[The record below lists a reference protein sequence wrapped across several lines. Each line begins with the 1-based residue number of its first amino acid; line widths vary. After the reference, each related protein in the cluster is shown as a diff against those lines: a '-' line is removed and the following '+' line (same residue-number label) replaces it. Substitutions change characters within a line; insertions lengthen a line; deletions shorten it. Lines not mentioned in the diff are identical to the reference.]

1 MPSSL
6 PWFSRPPHSLA
17 VLPVDGIAEVA
28 AARVVDALRAA
39 LARRGRAV
47 LAPSAGRTPRPTY
60 ALLRAAHRSSLDW
73 SRVVC
78 VQMDEYEG
86 VGDRDPRGFAAE
98 LRRELVEPLGIGRF
112 QRFHD
117 GEGELRV
124 PLDAYERAVRGMGG
138 IDCAV
143 HGVGR
148 NGHVAFNEPGDMRAE
163 ATRRVRLA
171 RSTRVANGVLFTRGV
186 TLGLDV
192 LAEAR
197 EALVLMTGAAKRDA
211 AAAVLFRAGGRD
223 NPAAAIRRCGR
234 VSVLL
239 DPEAAPGLLL
249 GHGEPAT
256 PAGGPPPAI
265 VLPSRRAEPPAG
277 PALDEAPPPPPLAP
291 HGAASE
297 GALDPGGRG
306 P

>member
-1 MPSSL
+1 MDRTASSL
-6 PWFSRPPHSLA
+6 PWFARAPHSLA
-17 VLPVDGIAEVA
+17 VLPGAEIAEVA
-28 AARVVDALRAA
+28 AARIVAALGAA

-47 LAPSAGRTPRPTY
+47 FAPSASRTPRPAY
-60 ALLRAAHRSSLDW
+60 ALLRSAHRRSLDW

-112 QRFHD
+112 HRFHD
-117 GEGELRV
+117 GNGELRC

-143 HGVGR
+143 QGIGR
-148 NGHVAFNEPGDMRAE
+148 NGHVAFNEPGDARGG

-171 RSTRVANGVLFTRGV
+171 HSTCKANGVLFTRGV
-186 TLGLDV
+186 TLGLNV

-211 AAAVLFRAGGRD
+211 AVSVLFRAGGKE

-239 DPEAAPGLLL
+239 DPEAAPERLLRPARPAEAASGPAPIALPPPDAAGLP
-249 GHGEPAT
+249 GRPRFGGAPPA
-256 PAGGPPPAI
+256 PAGAVERMPDLVVQGP
-265 VLPSRRAEPPAG
+265 
-277 PALDEAPPPPPLAP
+277 
-291 HGAASE
+291 
-297 GALDPGGRG
+297 
-306 P
+306 